1 MKNVLIAATL
11 GFGVVLSG
19 CAMNNDLLSGQFS
32 AIKPKS
38 TDLSGS
44 WSGSG
49 GPWLVTIKFNSDGT
63 GLMCQSYNGKD
74 ILDKIKVVG
83 DVIYNQN
90 NLKLKV
96 ISKTNDKLTLKAN
109 YYMGATFNFTPDP
122 LLKNAS
128 PYCESALK
136 RLD

>member
-1 MKNVLIAATL
+1 MKKLLIASTL
-11 GFGVVLSG
+11 GFIATLSG

-32 AIKPKS
+32 AIAPKS
-38 TDLSGS
+38 TDLSGY
-44 WSGSG
+44 WSGNG
-49 GPWLVTIKFNSDGT
+49 GPWLVTIKINSDGT

-74 ILDKIKVVG
+74 MLDKIKVVD

-96 ISKTNDKLTLKAN
+96 TSKASDKLVLKAD

-128 PYCESALK
+128 LYCESAL
-136 RLD
+136 R

>member
-1 MKNVLIAATL
+1 MKKLLLGGVL
-11 GFGVVLSG
+11 GFGLFLSG
-19 CAMNNDLLSGQFS
+19 CAMNNDLLSGSFS
-32 AIKPKS
+32 TIEPKA
-38 TDLSGS
+38 TDLSGY

-49 GPWLVTIKFNSDGT
+49 GPWLVTVKFNSDGT

-74 ILDKIKVVG
+74 ILDKIKVVD

-90 NLKLKV
+90 NLKLK
-96 ISKTNDKLTLKAN
+96 ITSKTSEGLTLKAN

-128 PYCESALK
+128 PYCENALN
-136 RLD
+136 

>member
-1 MKNVLIAATL
+1 MKKIIIAGLVGL
-11 GFGVVLSG
+11 GLVLSG

-32 AIKPKS
+32 SITPKP
-38 TDLSGS
+38 TNLSGY

-49 GPWLVTIKFNSDGT
+49 GPWLVTVKFNSDGT

-74 ILDKIKVVG
+74 ILDKIKVVD

-96 ISKTNDKLTLKAN
+96 VSKTNEKLILKAD

-128 PYCESALK
+128 LYCESALK
-136 RLD
+136 

>member
-1 MKNVLIAATL
+1 MKKLLVLAMIGLELT
-11 GFGVVLSG
+11 VSG
-19 CAMNNDLLSGQFS
+19 CAMNNELLSGKFS
-32 AIKPKS
+32 AITPKS
-38 TDLSGS
+38 TNLSGY

-49 GPWLVTIKFNSDGT
+49 GPWLVTVKFNSDGT

-74 ILDKIKVVG
+74 ILDKIKVVD

-96 ISKTNDKLTLKAN
+96 VSKTDDKLTLKAN
-109 YYMGATFNFTPDP
+109 YYMGATFNFTTDP

-136 RLD
+136 